1 MPSTTPRPKTLLAW
15 SSGKDSAWT
24 LHVLR
29 ERGDVE
35 VVGLLTTIEKAS
47 RRVSMHETPE
57 ELLDAQAEAVGLP
70 VWKVEIPW
78 PCPNHDY
85 EAAMG
90 QAMNRARQEGI
101 VQVAFGDLFLADIR
115 EYRVA
120 QMRDTGIEP
129 IFPLW
134 QMDTAELARTMVT
147 AGLKA
152 VVTCVDVK
160 QAPADLAGR
169 NFDMQM
175 LNDLPPTVDP
185 CGERGEFHTFAWD
198 GPMFSRPV
206 PVAAGEGTLEMGF
219 SRVGLRRL

>member
-1 MPSTTPRPKTLLAW
+1 MPSTTPGPKTLLAW

-35 VVGLLTTIEKAS
+35 VVGLLTTIETAG

-78 PCPNHDY
+78 PCPNDDY

-90 QAMNRARQEGI
+90 EAMNRARQEGI

-152 VVTCVDVK
+152 IVTCVDVK

-169 NFDMQM
+169 HFDMQM

-206 PVAAGEGTLEMGF
+206 PVDAGERTLDKGF

>member
-1 MPSTTPRPKTLLAW
+1 MPSNTTRPKTLLAW

-29 ERGDVE
+29 ERGDAE
-35 VVGLLTTIEKAS
+35 VVGLLTTIEKAG
-47 RRVSMHETPE
+47 RWVSMHETPE

-70 VWKVEIPW
+70 LWKVEIPW
-78 PCPNHDY
+78 PCSNEAY

-90 QAMNRARQEGI
+90 QAISRAREEGI
-101 VQVAFGDLFLADIR
+101 EQVAFGDLFLEDIR

-147 AGLKA
+147 TGLKA
-152 VVTCVDVK
+152 IVTCVDVK
-160 QAPADLAGR
+160 
-169 NFDMQM
+169 
-175 LNDLPPTVDP
+175 
-185 CGERGEFHTFAWD
+185 
-198 GPMFSRPV
+198 
-206 PVAAGEGTLEMGF
+206 
-219 SRVGLRRL
+219 